1 MMLSD
6 QLLSIRR
13 SVMLDEVRSDQIRSD
28 QIRSDQVRS
37 CQLYIQKLVEV
48 EGIHTV
54 ETYWEMSRK
63 HNWPP
68 LQGYPTGSR
77 CFASLYK

>member
-1 MMLSD
+1 MMLSN

-13 SVMLDEVRSDQIRSD
+13 SVMLDEVRSDQIRLGE
-28 QIRSDQVRS
+28 VRS
-37 CQLYIQKLVEV
+37 SQLFTLKLVEV

-54 ETYWEMSRK
+54 ETYWEMSRM

-77 CFASLYK
+77 CFASLHK